1 MASHTTT
8 TLIWSFKIIKTKIT
22 QDRIKL
28 NVWIKKNYP
37 SLTMSH
43 LQKLCR
49 KGEIRI
55 NGKRTTA
62 TAVLNENDELK
73 LPPYIVE
80 YTQEK
85 TNQQHTNNKPNYTQK
100 DIEEILQ
107 TIIYEDEEIIVLN
120 KPSGLSTQGGNNINK
135 HIDSLIN
142 IALPQYNNNLRL
154 THRIDKDTSGILVIA
169 KNYDAAVKITT
180 MFKEQKIHKTYHALV
195 HGNFDDKH
203 KIGKINTPIIDKN
216 SKPNEKGEK
225 EAKYALSEYKVLDE
239 AFGLLSLVELKPKT
253 GRTHQL
259 RIHTSGINHPIIG
272 DFKYGT
278 NDGFTK
284 LKEAFEIELPRK
296 LYLHAYMIEIEGK
309 PLIKANYPSHF
320 KKICKYL
327 NF

>member
-1 MASHTTT
+1 M
-8 TLIWSFKIIKTKIT
+8 
-22 QDRIKL
+22 
-28 NVWIKKNYP
+28 
-37 SLTMSH
+37 
-43 LQKLCR
+43 
-49 KGEIRI
+49 
-55 NGKRTTA
+55 
-62 TAVLNENDELK
+62 
-73 LPPYIVE
+73 
-80 YTQEK
+80 
-85 TNQQHTNNKPNYTQK
+85 
-100 DIEEILQ
+100 
-107 TIIYEDEEIIVLN
+107 LN

-259 RIHTSGINHPIIG
+259 
-272 DFKYGT
+272 
-278 NDGFTK
+278 
-284 LKEAFEIELPRK
+284 
-296 LYLHAYMIEIEGK
+296 
-309 PLIKANYPSHF
+309 
-320 KKICKYL
+320 
-327 NF
+327 

>member
-1 MASHTTT
+1 M
-8 TLIWSFKIIKTKIT
+8 IWSFKIIKITIT

-28 NVWIKKNYP
+28 NVWLKKNYP
-37 SLTMSH
+37 SLTLSH

-55 NGKRTTA
+55 NGKRTNA

-73 LPPYIVE
+73 LPPYIIE
-80 YTQEK
+80 YSKEK
-85 TNQQHTNNKPNYTQK
+85 NNFKQTKKDSHYTQK
-100 DIEEILQ
+100 DIDEILK
-107 TIIYEDEEIIVLN
+107 TIIFEDDEIIVLN
-120 KPSGLSTQGGNNINK
+120 KPSGLSTQGGNNISK

-169 KNYDAAVKITT
+169 KNYESAVKITT

-195 HGNFDDKH
+195 YGNFDDKH
-203 KIGKINTPIIDKN
+203 KIGKINTPITDKN

-225 EAKYALSEYKVLDE
+225 EEKYALSEYEVLDE
-239 AFGLLSLVELKPKT
+239 AFGILSLVKLKPKT

-259 RIHTSGINHPIIG
+259 RIHTSSINHPIIG

-278 NDGFTK
+278 DNSFTK
-284 LKEAFEIELPRK
+284 LREMFEIEIPRK

-309 PLIKANYPSHF
+309 PIIKADYPPHF